1 MQFAAGVQDGLQAG
15 PKPEPSK
22 PKLPGGPVSTRRA
35 LLIVNPH
42 SRRGCS
48 DLGGTVRRLEDRGIA
63 VLRPAL
69 RDACEIPDLIRAH
82 GERVDL
88 VIVGGGDGTLNAAAD
103 ALVETGLPLGV
114 LPLGTANDLA
124 RTLGIPADPIA
135 ACDIILAGRRRAIDL
150 GVVNGKHFFNV
161 ASMGL
166 SVEVSR
172 LHVGARKR
180 WLRVANYL
188 LCAVQALRAARPF
201 TAEIRCDGQVVQVCS
216 IQIAVGNGRHYGGGL
231 TVAEDAAIDD
241 QRLDLY
247 TIAPQPLWKLAVL
260 VPALRWGR
268 YGRLKEIRLMQ
279 GREIEIHTA
288 PLLPINTDGEV
299 TTMTPARFHVAARAL
314 TVFVPADYSSPAEA
328 D

>member
-1 MQFAAGVQDGLQAG
+1 MQFPAGFREGWEDGAKPQPIWMSVSVQ
-15 PKPEPSK
+15 
-22 PKLPGGPVSTRRA
+22 RA

-42 SRRGCS
+42 SRRGRANI
-48 DLGGTVRRLEDRGIA
+48 GKAVARLESRGFS
-63 VLRPAL
+63 VLQPTL
-69 RDACEIPDLIRAH
+69 RHADEIPGLIRAH
-82 GERVDL
+82 AERVDL

-124 RTLGIPADPIA
+124 RTLGIPADPVT

-150 GVVNGKHFFNV
+150 GLVNGKYFFNV

-180 WLRVANYL
+180 WLRAANYL
-188 LCAVQALRAARPF
+188 LCAIQAMRVARPF
-201 TAEIRCDGQVVQVCS
+201 TAEIRCDNQIIQVCS
-216 IQIAVGNGRHYGGGL
+216 VQIAVGNGRYYGGGL

-268 YGRLKEIRLMQ
+268 YGRWREIRLMQ
-279 GREIEIHTA
+279 GREIEVHTA

-299 TTMTPARFHVAARAL
+299 TTTTPARFRLAARAL
-314 TVFVPADYSSPAEA
+314 SVFVPEDYSSPAEA
-328 D
+328 V